1 MKGGRELFR
10 TAFGSDPE
18 FDGYANGRVNLIGE
32 HTDYNGGF
40 VLPTSIPQTTHVW
53 VRRRNDNL
61 VRIASTN
68 QSGPVFEFELGKE
81 SRRRQWTDYVQGVVW
96 VLRQEYKGAARVTGF
111 EMLISSS
118 VPMGSGLSSSAA
130 LEVAAMKGLREA
142 WDLGDA
148 LHDIRIAQ
156 LSQKVENDFVGARV
170 GIMDPMAA
178 ALATDG
184 TALFLDT
191 MSLEFDRVRIP
202 RDEVDIAVVNSGV
215 SHSNAHGGYN
225 QRRSECE
232 QACEMLGVQFLRELS
247 IGDLGQLDKL
257 PDIPRRRARHVI
269 TENQRVL
276 DAVACLTSGDMTEL
290 GRVFRVSHESMRDD
304 YEVSV
309 PEVDR
314 LVALANLEPEVFGAR
329 LTGGGFG
336 GSIVIAARP
345 GKAAS
350 VAERVASEYRAATG
364 LAATI
369 LVPAQ
374 LSEGARA

>member
-1 MKGGRELFR
+1 MTNDSEAFR
-10 TAFGSDPE
+10 SRFGAEAE
-18 FDGYANGRVNLIGE
+18 FEGAANGRVNLIGE
-32 HTDYNGGF
+32 HTDYNDGF
-40 VLPTSIPQTTHVW
+40 VLPTSIPQTTRVW
-53 VRRRNDNL
+53 VRRRDDGR
-61 VRIASTN
+61 VRIASVN
-68 QSGPVFEFELGKE
+68 QPGPVTEFELGAETPQK
-81 SRRRQWTDYVQGVVW
+81 QWTDYVQGVVW
-96 VLRQEYKGAARVTGF
+96 VLRRECPEAAATGF
-111 EMLISSS
+111 EMLISSG

-142 WDLGDA
+142 WGLGHVLD
-148 LHDIRIAQ
+148 DIRIAR

-191 MSLEFDRVRIP
+191 KSLEFDRVPIP
-202 RDEVDIAVVNSGV
+202 REKVEIAVVNSGV

-232 QACEMLGVQFLRELS
+232 QACERLGAASLRELS
-247 IGDLGQLDKL
+247 MGDLGRLANL
-257 PDIPRRRARHVI
+257 PDTLLRRARHVI

-276 DAVACLTSGDMTEL
+276 EAVACLNAGESAEL
-290 GRVFRVSHESMRDD
+290 GRLFRLSHESMRDD

-314 LVALANLEPEVFGAR
+314 LVEIANAQPEVFGAR

-336 GSIVIAARP
+336 GSIVIAAEP
-345 GKAAS
+345 GTAAA
-350 VAERVASEYRAATG
+350 VAQRVAAEYRTATG
-364 LAATI
+364 RTPAV
-369 LVPAQ
+369 LVPDP
-374 LSEGARA
+374 SRGA